1 MWTLLDNL
9 DAFYLEHR
17 RCGKLDAH
25 VEDRRVWIISGG
37 HFDEAGEF
45 PEGSMGP
52 KARAAVEFIERR
64 GKRPIM
70 IPLDYLQDAIAG
82 RTGTHVV
89 DD

>member
-1 MWTLLDNL
+1 MAIWMP
-9 DAFYLEHR
+9 
-17 RCGKLDAH
+17 

-45 PEGSMGP
+45 PEDSMGP

-64 GKRPIM
+64 GKRAIM
-70 IPLDYLQDAIAG
+70 IPLDYPQGAIAG
-82 RTGTHVV
+82 RTGTHVI